1 MYVSRILRVAVI
13 LLLQLSVLAVSQ
25 VARAQTLYGSLT
37 GNVTDG
43 SGASVPNAKIEI
55 LNVATGVSRQAVTD
69 ERGSYLVSDLQAG
82 TYRVTIS
89 APSFQS
95 RIQEGL
101 SVDVNTVRRLD
112 VILQVSQLTESVT
125 VGAMAVALQTDR
137 ADINNQIGSSQLTDL
152 PLINSQGRNF
162 QALFKVLPGFTPPAE
177 AHSDAGNPQRSM
189 VVQVNGMPQS
199 SNNTRLDGATI
210 SYPWLPRLVAYLPPV
225 EAIETVNIVS
235 SSFDAEQG
243 MAGGAAMN
251 VAIKSGTNAF
261 HGAAWEYHTNSRLKA
276 RNYFYCLYSCSG
288 DPNTPPKNLNNQ
300 FGVTLGG
307 PIKKNKLFFFAD
319 WERTTRR
326 QAASV
331 FRTIPTA
338 ALRGGDFNGTGGKIY
353 DPSTGNGDTTK
364 RTLFPNNLIPSSR
377 IDPASAYMANLIP
390 QPNQSVFPNNYLAVG
405 TYLLTRDNIDM
416 KINYVPTDNMQI
428 FGRYSLSPTDIFD
441 PPSLGQAGG
450 DATNG
455 GQPGAATGLVQSA
468 AIGGTYTFTPH
479 LLFDGV
485 VGYTRLRLGA
495 QNVDISKNYGLDVL
509 HIPGTNGSDP
519 LQGGYPKLAFPSGG
533 FSNLGNPN
541 ASNPFLF
548 RDPQYTTSDNVSW
561 NRGTHSLRFGFDFTK
576 YDINH
581 FQPQAANGPRGGFTF
596 SGGLTSLNGGPATGI
611 YNQWADFLLGLPQTM
626 GKDLQYLNPATVRM
640 PQYGMYVRDAW
651 HISRKLTLDY
661 GLRYEFYPAPR
672 RDHWAGERYD
682 PNTDKV
688 YRGGFDVGKGQIAP
702 RLGIAY
708 QLNDKTVIRS
718 GGGISID
725 PNSFRYLRDAYP
737 ATISSQISGATS
749 YLAAGDLRTG
759 LPAIIGPDLNQDV
772 FSLPAAVGTTTFPQ
786 TFHRG
791 YIESYN
797 FTIERDAGAGFN
809 VQAAYVGS
817 RAIRQTVIQNINA
830 AGPNGG
836 RSGRALFPSF
846 GRTANVS
853 YFTPFNTAS
862 YNGLQLQA
870 IRRVKGSMVGF
881 SYTLSRA
888 IDYADDQDSGL
899 TFNWVPMLQ
908 RNKAVAGFDRTHN
921 FQFFGDYALPF
932 GKDKHWVQSGF
943 AAKLVGGWQANWI
956 LSRYSGTPFSVLSS
970 NTQLNAD
977 GTNTQTADQLL
988 PNVQILGGHGSGQPY
1003 FDVNAFAP
1011 VNSARFGNSGRDI
1024 LRGPGFFNL
1033 DGSIFRDFA
1042 MTERFIL
1049 QFRAEAFGVTN
1060 TPQFA
1065 QFTTSSAG
1073 ASSLTRNV
1081 DGSIRALNGFGEI
1094 TSATGERQYRFA
1106 LKLSF

>member
-1 MYVSRILRVAVI
+1 MYVSRIVRVAAI
-13 LLLQLSVLAVSQ
+13 LSLQLSFLAITK
-25 VARAQTLYGSLT
+25 VASAQTLYGSLT
-37 GNVTDG
+37 GNVVDG
-43 SGASVPNAKIEI
+43 SGGSVPNAKVEI
-55 LNVATGVSRQAVTD
+55 LNVATGVSRQATTD

-89 APSFQS
+89 APSFQT

-112 VILQVSQLTESVT
+112 VALQVSQLTESVT
-125 VGAMAVALQTDR
+125 VGAQAVALQTDR
-137 ADINNQIGSSQLTDL
+137 ADINNVIGSTQLTDL

-162 QALFKVLPGFTPPAE
+162 QALYKVLPGFTPPAE

-189 VVQVNGMPQS
+189 VTQVNGMPQS

-261 HGAAWEYHTNSRLKA
+261 HGAAWEFHTNSQLKA

-300 FGVTLGG
+300 FGVTFGG

-326 QAASV
+326 QAASAL
-331 FRTIPTA
+331 RTIPTS
-338 ALRGGDFNGTGGKIY
+338 ALRGGDFNGTGATIF

-364 RTLFPNNLIPSSR
+364 RTPFPNNLVPASQ
-377 IDPASAYMANLIP
+377 IDPAAAYMANLIP
-390 QPNQSVFPNNYLAVG
+390 QPNQTVFPNNYLAVG
-405 TYLLTRDNIDM
+405 TYKLTRDNVDM
-416 KINYVPTDNMQI
+416 KINYVPADNMQI

-455 GQPGAATGLVQSA
+455 GQPGTATGLVQSA
-468 AIGGTYTFTPH
+468 AIGGTYTFSPQVV
-479 LLFDGV
+479 LDAV

-495 QNVDISKNYGLDVL
+495 QNVDIGKNYGLDVL

-519 LQGGYPKLAFPSGG
+519 LQGGYPRFNFVTGG

-541 ASNPFLF
+541 VSNPFLF

-561 NRGTHSLRFGFDFTK
+561 NRGNHSLRFGFDFTK

-581 FQPQAANGPRGGFTF
+581 FQPQASNGPRGGFTF
-596 SGGLTSLNGGPATGI
+596 TGGLTSRNGGPATGI
-611 YNQWADFLLGLPQTM
+611 YNQWADFLLGLPQSM

-640 PQYGMYVRDAW
+640 PQYGIYIRDAW
-651 HISRKLTLDY
+651 HMNRKLTLDY

-708 QLNDKTVIRS
+708 QLNDKTVIRT
-718 GGGISID
+718 GAGISVD

-749 YLAAGDLRTG
+749 YQAAGSLRTG
-759 LPAIIGPDLNQDV
+759 LPPIVGPNLNQDV
-772 FSLPAAVGTTTFPQ
+772 FSLPTDVGTTTFPQ
-786 TFHRG
+786 VFHRG

-797 FTIERDAGAGFN
+797 FTIQHDAGAGFN

-817 RAIRQTVIQNINA
+817 RAIRQTVIQNINS
-830 AGPNGG
+830 AGPGG
-836 RSGRALFPSF
+836 GNNGRALFPSF
-846 GRTANVS
+846 GRIANVN

-862 YNGLQLQA
+862 YNGMQLQVN
-870 IRRVKGSMVGF
+870 RRVKGAMLGV

-899 TFNWVPMLQ
+899 TWNWVPMLY

-921 FQFFGDYALPF
+921 FQFFGNYGLPF
-932 GKDKHWVQSGF
+932 GKGQRWAQSGLMSRL
-943 AAKLVGGWQANWI
+943 AGGWQLNWI
-956 LSRYSGTPFSVLSS
+956 LSRYSGTPFNVVTSGTSV
-970 NTQLNAD
+970 NAP
-977 GTNTQTADQLL
+977 GSTQTADQVLA
-988 PNVQILGGHGSGQPY
+988 NVQILGGHGSGDPY
-1003 FDVNAFAP
+1003 FDPNAFAP
-1011 VNSARFGNSGRDI
+1011 VTAVRFGNTGRNI
-1024 LRGPGFFNL
+1024 VRGPGFFNL
-1033 DGSIFRDFA
+1033 DGSVFRDFSI
-1042 MTERFIL
+1042 TERFVL
-1049 QFRAEAFGVTN
+1049 EFRAEAFGLTN

-1065 QFTTSSAG
+1065 NPGATVSSA
-1073 ASSLTRNV
+1073 TRNA
-1081 DGSIRALNGFGEI
+1081 DGSNKALNRYDEI
-1094 TSATGERQYRFA
+1094 TSATGERQYRFG